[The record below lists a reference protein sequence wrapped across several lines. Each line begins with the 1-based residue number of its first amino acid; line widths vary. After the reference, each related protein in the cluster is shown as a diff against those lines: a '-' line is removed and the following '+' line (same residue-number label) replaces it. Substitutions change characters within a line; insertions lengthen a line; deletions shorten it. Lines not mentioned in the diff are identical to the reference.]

1 MNVLPNATLL
11 VFLDLVCQTMRPK
24 LVPQRVVGPDILL
37 NVFGNLARKI
47 IGLNLP
53 EIFKVHILTHS

>member
-11 VFLDLVCQTMRPK
+11 VFRDLVFQTMQPK
-24 LVPQRVVGPDILL
+24 LVPLRVVGPDILL

-47 IGLNLP
+47 RGLNLP
-53 EIFKVHILTHS
+53 EIF